1 MYRQISAQ
9 LPESSPYRPRLH
21 TDKLFPLPDSAIS
34 FEGPLLQAM
43 QFVTKTQLL
52 DSELWTLFVRQFTP
66 GTDDADHGWRCE
78 YWGKSMRGGC
88 MVYACTHDETLYA
101 QLTAAVRQMLAMQAP
116 DGRISSYSLAEEFR
130 GWDLWGR
137 KYVLLGME
145 HYLQICR
152 DKSLCQAVLTAMC
165 AHADYIIAHIGS
177 AASGK
182 IEINTATDHWG
193 GLNSSSILEPMML
206 LYNRT
211 GQARYLEFA
220 KYIVSRG
227 GCMQA
232 NLFELAYEGRLYP
245 YEYPVTKAYEMM
257 SCFEGLLEYYRVTGI
272 EKWRVAV
279 ENFARLVMRSDIT
292 LIGCAGCT
300 HELFDHAAA
309 RQFLSSASGIL
320 QETCVTVTWMKLCYQ
335 LLCLTGD
342 ACFAAQIERSLYNA
356 LFGAINTERCTLV
369 RNPETGEI
377 FDAGKTTHG
386 NGLPF
391 DSYSPLLCGTR
402 GRGTGG
408 LMHMHDGTLYGC
420 CAAIGAAGLAIGGQ
434 CAVMLRADG
443 VAVNQYLPGR
453 FSLCPSVTLHMDTKY
468 PVDGTLTLRVETQ
481 TPKPFALDLRIP
493 EWSTSSSVLINGQAV
508 DGVSSGGYLRLA
520 RLWNNGD
527 TVTLQLDMRV
537 TIRTPADFGVHE
549 PQPSFLA
556 FQRGPLVLAR
566 DARLGQDVDR
576 PVPLHTIYDA
586 QPDHE
591 VAFAHLY
598 ACRLTSAGESLRL
611 VDYASAGKTWDEASR
626 MAAWLAV
633 AHSDSEP
640 TPSIEYDK
648 FSYPA

>member
-1 MYRQISAQ
+1 MYRQICAQ
-9 LPESSPYRPRLH
+9 LPDASPYHPRLH
-21 TDKLFPLPDSAIS
+21 TDRLFPLAAGAAS
-34 FEGPLLQAM
+34 FDGPLMQAM

-66 GTDDADHGWRCE
+66 GTDDANHGWRCE

-88 MVYACTHDETLYA
+88 MVYTCTHDEALYA
-101 QLTAAVRQMLAMQAP
+101 QLTVAIRAMLAMQAP
-116 DGRISSYSLAEEFR
+116 DGRISSYSREEEFH

-152 DKSLCQAVLTAMC
+152 DETLGHAVLTAMC
-165 AHADYIIAHIGS
+165 AHADYILAHIGS

-193 GLNSSSILEPMML
+193 GLNSSSILEPVML

-211 GQARYLEFA
+211 GQMRYLEFA
-220 KYIVSRG
+220 DYIVSRG
-227 GCMQA
+227 GCTQA
-232 NLFELAYEGRLYP
+232 NLFELAYEGRLCP

-279 ENFARLVMRSDIT
+279 ENFARLIAQSDIT

-300 HELFDHAAA
+300 HELFDHATV
-309 RQFLSSASGIL
+309 RQFLPSASGIL

-356 LFGAINTERCTLV
+356 LFGAINTDRSTLV

-391 DSYSPLLCGTR
+391 DSYSPLLPGTR

-408 LMHMHDGTLYGC
+408 LMHMQGGTLYGC
-420 CAAIGAAGLAIGGQ
+420 CAAIGAAGLALGGQ

-443 VAVNQYLPGR
+443 VTVNQYLPGS
-453 FSLCPSVTLHMDTKY
+453 FTLCPSATLHMDTKY
-468 PVDGTLTLRVETQ
+468 PVDGTVTLRIETQ
-481 TPKPFALDLRIP
+481 TPRPFALDLRIP
-493 EWSTSSSVLINGQAV
+493 EWSAKSSVLINGRAV
-508 DGVSSGGYLRLA
+508 DGVTPGSYLRLE
-520 RLWNNGD
+520 RLWSSDD
-527 TVTLQLDMRV
+527 TVVLQLDMRIF
-537 TIRTPADFGVHE
+537 TRTPADFGVHE

-566 DARLGQDVDR
+566 DARLGQDVDQ
-576 PVPLHTIYDA
+576 PVPLYAAFDA
-586 QPDHE
+586 QPDHD
-591 VAFAHLY
+591 VAFPHLY
-598 ACRLTSAGESLRL
+598 ACRLTGAGESLRL
-611 VDYASAGKTWDEASR
+611 VDYASAGKTWNEESR
-626 MAAWLAV
+626 MAAWLTTDR
-633 AHSDSEP
+633 SDL
-640 TPSIEYDK
+640 
-648 FSYPA
+648 YPAPPIKN